1 MSVLVSARAVRMARE
16 LEVNLKRLKQFAYD
30 TLPKTSPLRDILLSE
45 SEHINRTDFLAKM
58 DVWIK
63 LLNAEEKHELT
74 PRFQP

>member
-1 MSVLVSARAVRMARE
+1 MARE

-45 SEHINRTDFLAKM
+45 SEYINKTDFLAKM

-63 LLNAEEKHELT
+63 LLNAGRKT
-74 PRFQP
+74 